1 MENNA
6 LIHCAANGDLDL
18 VKQRLADGQDVN
30 VKNDA
35 GETPLSQAAKYGHME
50 VVRVLLKHKV
60 DINQINPDDDKDATA
75 LHNAAENGHDDV
87 VRLLLAHG
95 ADLNVTDFWQD
106 KPLHKAAEKNHM
118 KTVQILLNKGA
129 KSDSKA
135 RSKAGLGMHSL
146 LLHSEYD

>member
-35 GETPLSQAAKYGHME
+35 GETPLSQAAKYGHMG
-50 VVRVLLKHKV
+50 VVRVLLEHKV

-129 KSDSKA
+129 KTYYKA
-135 RSKAGLGMHSL
+135 YDKASREMPNVLFRNGR
-146 LLHSEYD
+146 